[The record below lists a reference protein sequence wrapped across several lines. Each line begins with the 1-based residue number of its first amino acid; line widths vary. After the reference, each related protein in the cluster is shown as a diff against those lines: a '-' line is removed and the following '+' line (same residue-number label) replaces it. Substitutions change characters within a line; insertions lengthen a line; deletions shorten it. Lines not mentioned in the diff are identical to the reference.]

1 MKDVHIA
8 YKEYFRFV
16 FFLDGNKK
24 NSYINPM
31 IFGNMGDMVGKV
43 KKMQEDLKNVQKELS
58 NLLVEENSGGVKVV
72 VSGDMELRDL
82 KLDPKILENNDI
94 KRIEWLISDAV
105 DKAFAKAKKEAANQ
119 LKKVTGGLSIPG
131 LF

>member
-1 MKDVHIA
+1 
-8 YKEYFRFV
+8 
-16 FFLDGNKK
+16 
-24 NSYINPM
+24 M
-31 IFGNMGDMVGKV
+31 IFGNVVDMIGKV
-43 KKMQEDLKNVQKELS
+43 KKIQEDMKEVQKELS
-58 NLLVEENSGGVKVV
+58 QVLVEEESGGVKVV
-72 VSGDMELRDL
+72 VSGDMELREF

-105 DKAFAKAKKEAANQ
+105 DKAFSKAKKEAAVK

>member
-1 MKDVHIA
+1 
-8 YKEYFRFV
+8 
-16 FFLDGNKK
+16 
-24 NSYINPM
+24 M
-31 IFGNMGDMVGKV
+31 IFGNVGDMIGKV
-43 KKMQEDLKNVQKELS
+43 KKIQEDMKEVQKELS
-58 NLLVEENSGGVKVV
+58 QVLVEENSGGVKVV
-72 VSGDMELRDL
+72 VSGDMELREF

-105 DKAFAKAKKEAANQ
+105 DKAFSKAKKEAASK

>member
-1 MKDVHIA
+1 
-8 YKEYFRFV
+8 
-16 FFLDGNKK
+16 
-24 NSYINPM
+24 M
-31 IFGNMGDMVGKV
+31 IFGGVGDILGKV
-43 KKMQEDLKNVQKELS
+43 KKIQEDMKEVQKELS
-58 NLLVEENSGGVKVV
+58 KVLVEEESGGVKVV
-72 VSGDMELRDL
+72 VSGDMELREF

-105 DKAFAKAKKEAANQ
+105 DKAFSKAKKEAANK